1 MPLQNITFAPHL
13 AVGIETCQSPKE
25 WTQRADIFI
34 QNRLGKPVAKTYPFS
49 TLNLLQQ
56 EKSPHID
63 DGSQLMFFFTK
74 KLLSL
79 QIDTA
84 GVKIP

>member
-1 MPLQNITFAPHL
+1 MPLQNVTFAPHL
-13 AVGIETCQSPKE
+13 AVGTETCQSPKE

-34 QNRLGKPVAKTYPFS
+34 QNRLGKPFS

-63 DGSQLMFFFTK
+63 DGSQLMFFLYK
-74 KLLSL
+74 
-79 QIDTA
+79 
-84 GVKIP
+84 